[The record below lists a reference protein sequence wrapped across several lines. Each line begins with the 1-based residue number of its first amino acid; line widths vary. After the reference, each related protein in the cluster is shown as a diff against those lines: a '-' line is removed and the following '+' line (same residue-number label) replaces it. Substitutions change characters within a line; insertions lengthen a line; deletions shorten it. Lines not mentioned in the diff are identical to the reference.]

1 MGLRWYGGVHPPT
14 PGGPRNYV
22 MEELSKGGLA
32 LRHSELT
39 EAQAKYVVD
48 CVCDFF
54 AAGVVTGHASRAA
67 AGVTR

>member
-1 MGLRWYGGVHPPT
+1 
-14 PGGPRNYV
+14 